1 MRFYINPKW
10 IETVDHLRF
19 ALPRQKMLEILS
31 LKRIEKSKA
40 YIYTFHKQTQ
50 QKNELNTQTQQFQQQ
65 QHTINRVK
73 SIERTED
80 NKN

>member
-31 LKRIEKSKA
+31 LKRTEKSKA

-50 QKNELNTQTQQFQQQ
+50 QKQNELNTQTQQFQQSNNTQ
-65 QHTINRVK
+65 
-73 SIERTED
+73 
-80 NKN
+80 